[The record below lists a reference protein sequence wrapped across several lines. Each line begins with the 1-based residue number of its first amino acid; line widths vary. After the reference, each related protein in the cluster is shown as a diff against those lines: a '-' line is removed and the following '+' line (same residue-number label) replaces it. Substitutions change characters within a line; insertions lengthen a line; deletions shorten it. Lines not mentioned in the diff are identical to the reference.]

1 MKTAKFGGSS
11 LANATQLKK
20 KSQKLSSQI
29 ILDALWWFLHLEK
42 DMQQI
47 KK

>member
-11 LANATQLKK
+11 LANATQLK